1 MNLETPT
8 IENLTYLVES
18 IKSQLK
24 VANASIIEVND
35 FRLEDYDEIREIF
48 QLIDKRKGQLTMME
62 IDEILAEIGR
72 LRQTK

>member
-24 VANASIIEVND
+24 VANASIIDVHD
-35 FRLEDYDEIREIF
+35 FRLEDYDEILEIF